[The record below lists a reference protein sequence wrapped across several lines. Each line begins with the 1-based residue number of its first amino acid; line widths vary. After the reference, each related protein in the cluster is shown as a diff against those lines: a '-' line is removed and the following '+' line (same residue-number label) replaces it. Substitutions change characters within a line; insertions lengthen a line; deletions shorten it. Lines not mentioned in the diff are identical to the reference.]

1 MNVHQPSPAS
11 SREIS
16 EQKPGASRGLVLLLI
31 AMTALGPLSLNI
43 LVPAV
48 PGLVSKLATDAGSV
62 QLTISLYL
70 LGLAGA
76 QLVLGPLSDRFGRR
90 PVVLAGLAL
99 TVVASVAAIA
109 ASSIGSLIIARVGQ
123 ALGASTGLVIGRAII
138 RDLVD
143 RERTASMIG
152 LVSTV
157 MAVAPM
163 VAPLIGGILDTAFG
177 WESIFILIAALSAVV
192 LGWALLV
199 LPETRP
205 KRVREASTFW
215 PDLRALLGTPSFIGY
230 VLSGAFASAAFF
242 TFLGGAPHVVVTMM
256 GRTSAEYGIWFVVNS
271 IGYIAGAFITSRRAS
286 RYGVDRM
293 IRWGLLLQLI
303 IGLTAVV
310 LSDALFWLGPA
321 VIFIPQTLI
330 SFGNGIVISN
340 AVAAAV
346 SVRPEVAG
354 TASGISGFVQMALG
368 AAVAQFAGWVVA
380 GASTALPMT
389 LTVVGVSLA
398 GVTAFALLVRR

>member
-1 MNVHQPSPAS
+1 VNVHQS
-11 SREIS
+11 SSADARGIS

-48 PGLVSKLATDAGSV
+48 PGLVSVLATDAGSV

-99 TVVASVAAIA
+99 ALISSLAAIA
-109 ASSIGSLIIARVGQ
+109 ASSIGSLIVARVGQ

-177 WESIFILIAALSAVV
+177 WESIFIFIAAASAIV
-192 LGWALLV
+192 LGWAIPV

-205 KRVREASTFW
+205 ARIREASHFW
-215 PDLRALLGTPSFIGY
+215 PDLRALVGTPSFIGY
-230 VLSGAFASAAFF
+230 VLSGAFASAAFY

-271 IGYIAGAFITSRRAS
+271 IGYIAGAFITSRRVS

-293 IRWGLLLQLI
+293 IRWGLLLQFVV
-303 IGLTAVV
+303 GVAAVV
-310 LSDALFWLGPA
+310 LGDVLFWLGPA

-346 SVRPEVAG
+346 SVRPEIAG
-354 TASGISGFVQMALG
+354 TASGIAGFVQMALG

-389 LTVVGVSLA
+389 LTTVAVSTA
-398 GVTAFALLVRR
+398 GVAAFALLVRR